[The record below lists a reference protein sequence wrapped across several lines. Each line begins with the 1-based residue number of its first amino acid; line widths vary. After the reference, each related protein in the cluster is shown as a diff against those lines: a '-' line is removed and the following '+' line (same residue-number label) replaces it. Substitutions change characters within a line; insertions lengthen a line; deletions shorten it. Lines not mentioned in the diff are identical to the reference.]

1 MTRTQAS
8 RAPHASR
15 PLRIAAFTA
24 IVTLFGAFLAIVQS
38 PIADA
43 AGRLS
48 VSSEIG
54 GSDARADGPTNFT
67 VSGSGYQVVEGG
79 FGGVYLVFGWV
90 SGGSWGPSNGGV
102 AGRDYRYVPDSESR
116 NNQGYISFIAF
127 PGSSTENEAQGVLNS
142 DGSFSV
148 NMVVP
153 GPRFTAEDRSGNATE
168 VDCMQVTCGF
178 FSFGAHGVKN
188 GSNEAFTPVSF
199 VGDAP
204 APAAESGG
212 QQGNTNQS
220 NDAGAAGAQDGAG
233 NSGGGTGAAAPRAG
247 GTGGGTNSVT
257 SNRSQN
263 AAAAADVAAE
273 RASARTGVDRG
284 GKATGGGGAS
294 GTGSGSSSGGASS
307 SGGDVTGIIEVDRAA
322 ARPGGAMGYTAY
334 GFLPGEQVVVQLA
347 DGLVAAGPLTAGSVG
362 EIAGVIVL
370 PDDIPTG
377 THSIKAIGA
386 GSGIVAEENFAI
398 RNIALASSDVLATWA
413 KWSFL
418 ALALLVLIAALAWIF
433 IQRAGG
439 TSALSRFRRGGNS
452 ATESGTDPDT
462 DYFDNDGADDSPD
475 DAAWANDYYGTKSEV
490 R

>member
-1 MTRTQAS
+1 MIRTAPRPS
-8 RAPHASR
+8 SARA
-15 PLRIAAFTA
+15 LRIASVAA
-24 IVTLFGAFLAIVQS
+24 VISLVGALLAIAQAPS
-38 PIADA
+38 ADA

-54 GSDARADGPTNFT
+54 GSDARTDGPTNFS

-90 SGGSWGPSNGGV
+90 SGGNWGPSNGGV
-102 AGRDYRYVPDSESR
+102 AGSNYRYVPDSESR
-116 NNQGYISFIAF
+116 NNQGYIAFVSF
-127 PGSSTENEAQGVLNS
+127 PGSSTEGEAQATMS
-142 DGSFSV
+142 PDGSFSV

-153 GPRFTAEDRSGNATE
+153 GPRFRSEDRSGNVTE
-168 VDCMQVTCGF
+168 VDCLQVTCGF
-178 FSFGAHGVKN
+178 FTFGAHGVKN
-188 GSNEAFTPVSF
+188 ASNETFTPVSF
-199 VGDAP
+199 VGG
-204 APAAESGG
+204 APAAEEGG
-212 QQGNTNQS
+212 QADTPAS
-220 NDAGAAGAQDGAG
+220 DAGGGAAPGAEGNAG
-233 NSGGGTGAAAPRAG
+233 GSGGAAAPRAG
-247 GTGGGTNSVT
+247 SAGSTGGGAGGTS

-263 AAAAADVAAE
+263 AAAAAEVAAE

-284 GKATGGGGAS
+284 GNAAGGSAGRGGA
-294 GTGSGSSSGGASS
+294 GGSSSSGGGSN
-307 SGGDVTGIIEVDRAA
+307 SGGDISGIIEVDRAA
-322 ARPGGAMGYTAY
+322 AKPGGAMGYTAY

-370 PDDIPTG
+370 PEDIPTG

-398 RNIALASSDVLATWA
+398 RNIALTGSDMLTTWA

-418 ALALLVLIAALAWIF
+418 ALCILVFLAAIAWIL

-439 TSALSRFRRGGNS
+439 ISALDRFRRGGS
-452 ATESGTDPDT
+452 
-462 DYFDNDGADDSPD
+462 DNDPNPEYDTEHGEAEYLDNEHNQS
-475 DAAWANDYYGTKSEV
+475 AWANDYYGSKTESEV